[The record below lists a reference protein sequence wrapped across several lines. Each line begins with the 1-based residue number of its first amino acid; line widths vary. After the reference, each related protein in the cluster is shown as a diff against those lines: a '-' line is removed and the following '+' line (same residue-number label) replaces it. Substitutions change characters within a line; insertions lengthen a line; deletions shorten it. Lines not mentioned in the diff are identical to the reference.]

1 MRTKLFL
8 YMINLQLVYMYIDL
22 LRFFF
27 VFFGLTRSIELI
39 RMGHWH
45 RCLKKKTKKHLF
57 AFHCRSIAVY
67 IGNPAEFLKL
77 FNLNSFFN
85 N

>member
-1 MRTKLFL
+1 
-8 YMINLQLVYMYIDL
+8 MINLQLVYMYIDL

-45 RCLKKKTKKHLF
+45 RCLEKNKKTFVCIPL
-57 AFHCRSIAVY
+57 
-67 IGNPAEFLKL
+67 
-77 FNLNSFFN
+77 
-85 N
+85 

>member
-1 MRTKLFL
+1 
-8 YMINLQLVYMYIDL
+8 MINLQLVYMYIDL

-45 RCLKKKTKKHLF
+45 RCLKKNKKKICLH
-57 AFHCRSIAVY
+57 SIVEVLLY
-67 IGNPAEFLKL
+67 I
-77 FNLNSFFN
+77 
-85 N
+85 

>member
-45 RCLKKKTKKHLF
+45 RCLKKKQK
-57 AFHCRSIAVY
+57 SICLHSIVEVLLY
-67 IGNPAEFLKL
+67 I
-77 FNLNSFFN
+77 
-85 N
+85 